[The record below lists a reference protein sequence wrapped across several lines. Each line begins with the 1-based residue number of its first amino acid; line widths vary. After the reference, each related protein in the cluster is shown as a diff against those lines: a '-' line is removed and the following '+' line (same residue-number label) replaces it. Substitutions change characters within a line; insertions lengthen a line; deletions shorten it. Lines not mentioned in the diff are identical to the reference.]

1 METTGQMYYG
11 FGVLFLFLLISRI
24 IDNPLYDLVWPANNF
39 PTQNT
44 TIFAWLNT
52 NFAFYYNGPPFI
64 VGSIIFQPWMIVNL
78 IFLIGVAIAVF
89 FMEKNFIPKAHHIFS
104 IFTVFMSISSLVLAL
119 MQVNFDIFSTGA
131 GYTWW
136 EFLFGILTYFVFG
149 IIPLIY
155 WICAARSVGKSPS

>member
-1 METTGQMYYG
+1 MALQFYEYILTYVCIFLLFVFTILFFRLGKRHIKEMETTGQMYYG

-104 IFTVFMSISSLVLAL
+104 IFTVFMSISSLVLSF
-119 MQVNFDIFSTGA
+119 NA
-131 GYTWW
+131 GQ
-136 EFLFGILTYFVFG
+136 F
-149 IIPLIY
+149 
-155 WICAARSVGKSPS
+155 